1 MRFATMNKPL
11 QLFVASALLLGA
23 GAALA
28 ERVYVKARGE
38 VELAPFRCVTVSR
51 SPNVNRICY
60 DEKESYVLVSVKGIW
75 YHYCNVPPATVSAW
89 KKASSKGRYYND
101 NIRANFDCSITSAPA
116 YR

>member
-1 MRFATMNKPL
+1 MSWPAMNRFLPP
-11 QLFVASALLLGA
+11 FVSIALLLCA
-23 GAALA
+23 DAAFA

-38 VELAPFRCVTVSR
+38 VDLAPFRCVTVSR

-60 DEKESYVLVSVKGIW
+60 DEKQDYVLVSVKGIW
-75 YHYCNVPPATVSAW
+75 YHYCNVPPSTVSAW

-101 NIRANFDCSITSAPA
+101 NIRSNFDCSVTSAPS